1 MNAPNQCPMN
11 NRMMQI
17 RLEIISLI
25 SQGFNHT
32 QIHKIT
38 GHSRSLIIKIHKE
51 LENRTLF
58 ANHQKIGRPSI
69 RTNELCTRIESL
81 TLQNRRMP
89 INAIVNF
96 INESN
101 EFPHISYG
109 TVHSIRHNLGFNY
122 LPPYQT
128 FPISELQ
135 RSNRFQ
141 FSQFHINAQ
150 TDWTK
155 VLFVDESSFYLDN
168 SHRWCWRR
176 RGEKDNEKVQ
186 HQTLKYTPKVMIF
199 GGISYRWKSP
209 LICIQGNI
217 NSDVYVVECID
228 QSGIIVEMN
237 NHYGVRNWQLLQDGA
252 TCHTSAQTTEYLK
265 LYCNIFPNWPANSPD
280 LNPIENLWAIIK
292 KKS

>member
-1 MNAPNQCPMN
+1 
-11 NRMMQI
+11 
-17 RLEIISLI
+17 
-25 SQGFNHT
+25 
-32 QIHKIT
+32 
-38 GHSRSLIIKIHKE
+38 
-51 LENRTLF
+51 
-58 ANHQKIGRPSI
+58 
-69 RTNELCTRIESL
+69 
-81 TLQNRRMP
+81 MP

-168 SHRWCWRR
+168 SHRWCW
-176 RGEKDNEKVQ
+176 
-186 HQTLKYTPKVMIF
+186 
-199 GGISYRWKSP
+199 
-209 LICIQGNI
+209 
-217 NSDVYVVECID
+217 
-228 QSGIIVEMN
+228 
-237 NHYGVRNWQLLQDGA
+237 
-252 TCHTSAQTTEYLK
+252 
-265 LYCNIFPNWPANSPD
+265 
-280 LNPIENLWAIIK
+280 
-292 KKS
+292 